1 MSSSDNQGGV
11 VPTISAIDGLLRT
24 VLATAVVAGLGYA
37 GYYGY
42 TTYNSGDIAKRELQD
57 VRKAVDEQQKLI
69 KEKDIALAAKDTQL
83 ADKETAL
90 KSKDTQIAAHVT
102 TIKTQDIELVKK
114 VAEIKKQAAELKRL
128 DTALRLLKVDHRL
141 ARITVLEQKND
152 PATMEQYT
160 KIQYVEVD
168 DKGKPI
174 DEPRVFRLKG
184 DMVFVDYWV
193 VKFEDK
199 YIETAD
205 LARSTSICLFRRI
218 FGEQQKPSEGYLL
231 DEPGTLPKAY
241 GRGAPPS
248 EFERKIWD
256 DFWNIANDPA
266 KAAELGIRAA
276 HGEAANIKLM
286 PGKQYRVELRAT
298 GDISIKAESVP
309 APTIG
314 DPG

>member
-1 MSSSDNQGGV
+1 VLHIFEAATIDSGVMRMASNDNQGGI
-11 VPTISAIDGLLRT
+11 VPAISAVDGLLRT
-24 VLATAVVAGLGYA
+24 LLATAVLGGLGYA

-42 TTYNSGDIAKRELQD
+42 TSYHSGDIAKQELADRQ
-57 VRKAVDEQQKLI
+57 KELDEKVKLL
-69 KEKDIALAAKDTQL
+69 KERDIAIAAKDTQ
-83 ADKETAL
+83 
-90 KSKDTQIAAHVT
+90 IAVQET
-102 TIKTQDIELVKK
+102 TIKVKDT
-114 VAEIKKQAAELKRL
+114 EIAKQAVNIKRL

-141 ARITVLEQKND
+141 ARLTVLEQKID

-168 DKGKPI
+168 DKGKPM
-174 DEPRVFRLKG
+174 DEPREFRLKG

-218 FGEQQKPSEGYLL
+218 FGEQQKPADGYLL
-231 DEPGTLPKAY
+231 DSPGTLPKAY

-256 DFWNIANDPA
+256 DFWNIANDPEKA
-266 KAAELGIRAA
+266 KELGIRAI
-276 HGEAANIKLM
+276 HGEAANIKLA

-298 GDISIKAESVP
+298 GDISIKAESEPV
-309 APTIG
+309 PTIG
-314 DPG
+314 KPG